1 MVYFKKILNNSL
13 KQSSEKLNPYEFIKM
28 LTSNLC
34 PVLPVIAPFDF
45 DGPIHA
51 GESVQLNCYV
61 TKGDRPMRIEWHF
74 HSDEVSPHA
83 VGIRTSMFG
92 DRSNILVIES
102 VGPGHRGVYTCTATN
117 SAGVANQSAVLFVNG
132 TLQSH
137 YLSWF

>member
-1 MVYFKKILNNSL
+1 M
-13 KQSSEKLNPYEFIKM
+13 
-28 LTSNLC
+28 
-34 PVLPVIAPFDF
+34 LPVIAPFDF

-132 TLQSH
+132 TSL
-137 YLSWF
+137 